1 MKTNLLRIGL
11 RLSLV
16 VIALLCGVYL
26 AWGQENTKVMHK
38 IYTNTY
44 GNVTIDCPSEV
55 EDGGSFTFK
64 IATSTGA
71 YRLAISQAGKNF
83 RDFSWDD
90 SQNANVAKNITGT
103 ILIEVVEHTE
113 IMIGEERYMLE
124 ECSAMLPPS
133 QTQPTSSSI
142 VLKSVVT
149 AKGKHY
155 SLNSYSGAYNRYAN
169 ITSITLPNNKYFINP
184 YAFSIQAGLTEIHA
198 KAIDPKNYHIME
210 GAFGEKDLSGITLY
224 VPAGSKADYA
234 ASTPWNQFK
243 EILEE
248 PLPKKYPVYVVGY
261 GVASTDA
268 PDSIA
273 RGQSLTVNITLEPG
287 FKSFEP
293 SVITIPGEEVNKDVV
308 IQVSTHT
315 ENVLSGISYSMSTTQ
330 VNAFCHGFLDTP
342 QKEVTIPEVVTV
354 GSNSYKVEYIVAD
367 AFKNQTSLEK
377 LTLEGNTGI
386 DRRAFSGC
394 TALKEIHCISPEP
407 RNISDEDAFEGV
419 DKDACVIF
427 VPAGAS
433 AAYKAAYVW
442 KDFKN
447 IREEGT
453 YSITR
458 TGFEGVAYYGPDLV
472 VDGSRLEA
480 RLTPESGYV

>member
-1 MKTNLLRIGL
+1 M
-11 RLSLV
+11 
-16 VIALLCGVYL
+16 
-26 AWGQENTKVMHK
+26 
-38 IYTNTY
+38 
-44 GNVTIDCPSEV
+44 
-55 EDGGSFTFK
+55 
-64 IATSTGA
+64 
-71 YRLAISQAGKNF
+71 
-83 RDFSWDD
+83 
-90 SQNANVAKNITGT
+90 
-103 ILIEVVEHTE
+103 
-113 IMIGEERYMLE
+113 
-124 ECSAMLPPS
+124 
-133 QTQPTSSSI
+133 
-142 VLKSVVT
+142 
-149 AKGKHY
+149 
-155 SLNSYSGAYNRYAN
+155 
-169 ITSITLPNNKYFINP
+169 
-184 YAFSIQAGLTEIHA
+184 
-198 KAIDPKNYHIME
+198 
-210 GAFGEKDLSGITLY
+210 
-224 VPAGSKADYA
+224 
-234 ASTPWNQFK
+234 
-243 EILEE
+243 EE

-453 YSITR
+453 YSIT
-458 TGFEGVAYYGPDLV
+458 VPDLRESLIMAPTWWLMAP
-472 VDGSRLEA
+472 DWKRDSRPRVA
-480 RLTPESGYV
+480 MY

>member
-16 VIALLCGVYL
+16 VIALLCGVHL

-55 EDGGSFTFK
+55 EDGGSFAFK

-71 YRLAISQAGKNF
+71 YTLSISQAGKNF
-83 RDFSWDD
+83 MDFSWDD

-103 ILIEVVEHTE
+103 ILIIVEENTEV
-113 IMIGEERYMLE
+113 MIGEEIYMLGRIRA
-124 ECSAMLPPS
+124 SLPPS
-133 QTQPTSSSI
+133 QTQPTSSSV
-142 VLKSVVT
+142 VLKSRVT
-149 AKGKHY
+149 VEGKHY
-155 SLNSYSGAYNRYAN
+155 SLRGYSGAYV
-169 ITSITLPNNKYFINP
+169 
-184 YAFSIQAGLTEIHA
+184 E
-198 KAIDPKNYHIME
+198 
-210 GAFGEKDLSGITLY
+210 
-224 VPAGSKADYA
+224 
-234 ASTPWNQFK
+234 
-243 EILEE
+243 
-248 PLPKKYPVYVVGY
+248 GY

-308 IQVSTHT
+308 IQVSTYT

-330 VNAFCHGFLDTP
+330 ENAFCHGFLDAP

-354 GSNSYKVEYIVAD
+354 GSNSYRVEQIVAD

-386 DRRAFSGC
+386 DRRAFSG
-394 TALKEIHCISPEP
+394 
-407 RNISDEDAFEGV
+407 
-419 DKDACVIF
+419 
-427 VPAGAS
+427 
-433 AAYKAAYVW
+433 
-442 KDFKN
+442 
-447 IREEGT
+447 
-453 YSITR
+453 
-458 TGFEGVAYYGPDLV
+458 
-472 VDGSRLEA
+472 
-480 RLTPESGYV
+480 